1 MEIHSTSYGN
11 QGPHLLMLHGL
22 FGMSD
27 NLHHICKALSD
38 RARVHALDLRNH
50 GRSPH
55 GPVMTYEVMAQDV
68 VDFMDVQG
76 IPAAVVMGHSMGGKV
91 AMEMA
96 LRHPAYAA
104 GLVVVDIAPRGYPPH
119 HEDVFA
125 AFESIPLE
133 QCSTRKEAEDAMRAR
148 VSKNSTA
155 LFLLK
160 NLTRDDEGR
169 FRWKANIPAI
179 RAAYAEINRAIDA
192 DAPYE
197 GPALFVRGG
206 QADYIVDADR
216 PDILRLFPRA
226 TIETIHG
233 AGHWVHVDEPET
245 LVALVRRFMGTI
257 GASH

>member
-1 MEIHSTSYGN
+1 MHLHSTSYGD
-11 QGPHLLMLHGL
+11 QGPHLIMLHGL

-27 NLHHICKALSD
+27 NLHHISRALSD

-55 GPVMTYEVMAQDV
+55 DPVMTYEAMSQDV
-68 VDFMDVQG
+68 VDFMDAQG
-76 IPAAVVMGHSMGGKV
+76 IPAAVIMGHSMGGKV

-96 LRHPAYAA
+96 LRHPAHVA
-104 GLVVVDIAPRGYPPH
+104 GLVVVDIAPRSYPPH
-119 HEDVFA
+119 HDEVFD
-125 AFESIPLE
+125 AFMAIPLE
-133 QCSTRKEAEDAMRAR
+133 QCSTRKEVEEAMRSR

-160 NLTRDDEGR
+160 NLTRDDGGR
-169 FRWKANIPAI
+169 FRWKANIPVI
-179 RAAYAEINRAIDA
+179 RSSYGEINRAIDA
-192 DAPYE
+192 DAPYD
-197 GPALFVRGG
+197 GHALFIRGG
-206 QADYIVDADR
+206 QADYILDSDWT
-216 PDILRLFPRA
+216 DITRLFPRA